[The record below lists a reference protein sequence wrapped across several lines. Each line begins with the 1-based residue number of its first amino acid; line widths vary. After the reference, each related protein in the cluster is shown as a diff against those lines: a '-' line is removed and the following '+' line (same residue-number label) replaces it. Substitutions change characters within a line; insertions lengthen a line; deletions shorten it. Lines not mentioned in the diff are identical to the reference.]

1 MEKMNV
7 FGKQSM
13 KFDTK
18 DGNHIEGIKLHCTK
32 ESSSEYIQGKAY
44 EGIFI
49 STKSDMHKLAYDLPV
64 GSVIDVSFNRYGK
77 ADSFTVLK

>member
-7 FGKQSM
+7 FGKQEM
-13 KFDTK
+13 NFDTK

-32 ESSSEYIQGKAY
+32 QISNEHWEGRAY

-49 STKSDMHKLAYDLPV
+49 SKKSDMYQSARDLKC
-64 GSVIDVSFNRYGK
+64 GSEIDVSFNRYGK
-77 ADSFTVLK
+77 ADSFLVSK